1 MAMSLLGSGLS
12 DAGLNLDA
20 LSVGE
25 AELSTLLRVGAS
37 EDAILGVQNNLANTY
52 EKLGRLE
59 SLRMRRDVYLGYV
72 KLLGEDDERTLISA
86 NNYAAS
92 LIEAERF
99 EEAKSLL
106 LKAIPATQRSLGES
120 DDLTLKMRWYY
131 AEALCRDDGTTL
143 DDIREAETT
152 LEDTARI
159 ARRVLGGAHP
169 LTAGVEFCLRASQ
182 AVLDARETPPPGACK
197 KVHNPNWSTEFTS
210 LSLGIYRFTQKGPGG
225 RVSSPHVRLE
235 ERRVPRDAPKV
246 QAGEVDGFVR
256 PGVDELR
263 HGPPDARRVLE
274 PVAAKARRD
283 HEVRGVRVP
292 PDECVLVQRAEL
304 VQPRPRALDP

>member
-1 MAMSLLGSGLS
+1 VEILVAEAEENNLDYNTKCERWARWCTCGLCKQEYHGVVECALGWYCWATYLGRPEEDWNRCNAMAHLGNGLS
-12 DAGLNLDA
+12 GAGQQEDA
-20 LSVGE
+20 LSVQE
-25 AELSTLLRVGAS
+25 VELSTLRRIGAEFGGS

-131 AEALCRDDGTTL
+131 AEALCRDAGTTL
-143 DDIREAETT
+143 DDLREAETT

-169 LTAGVEFCLRASQ
+169 TVFEIGLSLRNAR
-182 AVLDARETPPPGACK
+182 AALRARETPAPG
-197 KVHNPNWSTEFTS
+197 ST
-210 LSLGIYRFTQKGPGG
+210 
-225 RVSSPHVRLE
+225 
-235 ERRVPRDAPKV
+235 
-246 QAGEVDGFVR
+246 
-256 PGVDELR
+256 
-263 HGPPDARRVLE
+263 
-274 PVAAKARRD
+274 
-283 HEVRGVRVP
+283 
-292 PDECVLVQRAEL
+292 
-304 VQPRPRALDP
+304 